1 MSQKHMS
8 RRNFLR
14 ATAIG
19 ATSLAVAACAPQVVT
34 QVPQVVTRVV
44 VKETVVVQQT
54 TAPAATAAPVTV
66 KETVVVE
73 VTPTTVPAAKG
84 GHVVFMMAQAECTDD
99 MVKQYNTDYASQGLS
114 VERLDPDQTRTY
126 AMLAAGAPLDI
137 LRCQAPQI
145 PQLVGRKLVLDLT
158 PYFDISKT
166 LKMQDLAPANDYY
179 KANSAFDI
187 GSGKLYG
194 MVKDWSPDMTI
205 WVRDTMFQD
214 AGLPVPDDTKVYA
227 YSEVADWARKLTKK
241 TGNKVS
247 QKGLLIEYGWF
258 IRFIQLF
265 LLEKGK
271 ELYANDFS
279 KIVIRDNPDAVE
291 IVKWF
296 FDLAKDLAINSP
308 ISPLVS
314 WAGPDWENKLA
325 AMVQYGYWFSGMVNA
340 DVKDPAVRIIP
351 APQWGPKHFSP
362 TITATGSVVI
372 SKTTIPD
379 AAWSVFEWY
388 NSKEPALNRAQS
400 GWGVPALR
408 SMWKMMP
415 TQTPLQQQV
424 QKVVLKEMDKPTVI
438 KFNPFFLQQEPD
450 PGTTAFTTHMEPAL
464 RGDITFD
471 KMLENIE
478 NDTNAA
484 IKDGIDR
491 LS

>member
-1 MSQKHMS
+1 MSRKQMS

-14 ATAIG
+14 MSAIG
-19 ATSLAVAACAPQVVT
+19 ATSLAVAACAPQAAR
-34 QVPQVVTRVV
+34 QV
-44 VKETVVVQQT
+44 
-54 TAPAATAAPVTV
+54 V

-73 VTPTTVPAAKG
+73 VTPTVAPAAKG
-84 GHVVFMMAQAECTDD
+84 GHVVFMMNQAEATDD
-99 MVKQYNTDYASQGLS
+99 MLKQYNKDYASQGFS
-114 VERLDPDQTRTY
+114 VERIDPDQTRTY

-137 LRCQAPQI
+137 LRVQAPQI

-158 PYFDISKT
+158 PFFETSKT
-166 LKMQDLAPANDYY
+166 LKMEDLAPANDYY

-187 GSGKLYG
+187 GSGKIYG

-205 WVRDTMFQD
+205 WIKEKHFNA
-214 AGLPVPDDTKVYA
+214 AGVPVPDDSKPATYA
-227 YSEVADWARKLTKK
+227 EIAQMARKLTKK
-241 TGNKVS
+241 QGNKVAL
-247 QKGLLIEYGWF
+247 KGLLIEYGWF

-265 LLEKGK
+265 LYEKGK
-271 ELYANDFS
+271 PLYTDDFS
-279 KIVIRDNPDAVE
+279 KIVLKDSPEAVE
-291 IVKWF
+291 AVKYY

-308 ISPLVS
+308 INPLVA
-314 WAGPDWENKLA
+314 WAGPDWENDLA

-340 DVKDPAVRIIP
+340 DVKDPKVRLIP
-351 APQWGPKHFSP
+351 APVWGPNHASP

-372 SKTTIPD
+372 SKTTVPD

-400 GWGVPALR
+400 GWGVPALK

-415 TQTPLQQQV
+415 TVTPLQQQV
-424 QKVVLKEMDKPTVI
+424 QKVVLAEMAKPAVL

-450 PGTTAFTTHMEPAL
+450 PATTAFTTHMEPAL
-464 RGDITFD
+464 RGEITFD
-471 KMLENIE
+471 KMLENVE
-478 NDTNAA
+478 KDTNAA